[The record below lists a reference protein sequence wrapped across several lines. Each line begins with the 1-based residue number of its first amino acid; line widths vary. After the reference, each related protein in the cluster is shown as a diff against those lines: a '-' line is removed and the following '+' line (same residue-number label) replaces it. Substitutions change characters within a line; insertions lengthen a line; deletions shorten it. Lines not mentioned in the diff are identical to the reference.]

1 MIRLPSRLVALAL
14 GLAMTPLL
22 GGCDVD
28 GTQTLEEAAQARWAD
43 VQAQYLARA
52 RLAASIVPEVQAA
65 TGAEEAEALRRI
77 AADAAKASPFPPS
90 PTDEDAFRRY
100 RQAQVE
106 LNWSLTRLTRIAARH
121 PALRSNTDFLI
132 LYARLTAAEGRIAVA
147 RIDYNEA
154 ASEFN
159 EALTHFPASLLSG
172 GRPRMAVFAADPPEP
187 PPPPAA
193 PPAPAVGPAPA
204 VPAVPSPAPGTT

>member
-65 TGAEEAEALRRI
+65 TGVEDAEALRRI
-77 AADAAKASPFPPS
+77 AADAAKATPFPPA
-90 PTDEDAFRRY
+90 PTDADAFRRY
-100 RQAQVE
+100 RQAQIK
-106 LNWSLTRLTRIAARH
+106 LNWSLARLTRIAARR

-147 RIDYNEA
+147 RLDYNEA

-159 EALTHFPASLLSG
+159 EALTHFPASPLSG
-172 GRPRMAVFAADPPEP
+172 GRPRMMVFSADPPEP
-187 PPPPAA
+187 PPAA
-193 PPAPAVGPAPA
+193 PPEPAVEAAPAASPL
-204 VPAVPSPAPGTT
+204 PSPAPGTT